1 MNHSPTSRQYDKT
14 SVDGRR
20 SPWLWV
26 PSLAFSDGLPFVAI
40 MAISVILY
48 KQLGLSNSAITFY
61 TSWLYLPWIL
71 KPIWSPFIDLIK
83 TKRWWVLSMEIFLG
97 AAFGGVAFTI
107 PTAFWLQGSLFFFWV
122 IAFAG
127 ASHCIAAD
135 GFYMLG
141 LNTHQQAWFMG
152 IRSLF
157 DRLATIFGQG
167 ILVMVAGN
175 LQVVFR
181 NSISYSWSLM
191 LYGVTGL
198 FLALWVWHS
207 YALPRAKADVKRP
220 YVNTHTIWREFL
232 HTFRTFFQ
240 KEQVVVA
247 LLFILL
253 FRMPEG
259 LLSKVS
265 ELFLID
271 AEHNGGLGLSPQ
283 EYGLVQGTVGVIGVA
298 LGGILGG
305 IVASRNGLRRWL
317 WPMVFGFTLPNIVYV
332 YLSYGL
338 PSSLMV
344 INVCVFIEQFG
355 YGFGLTA
362 YTLYLIY
369 YCRGEFRTSHYAL
382 ASAMMS
388 LSMMVPGLF
397 AGALQEMLG
406 YRHFFI
412 VAVLCCAVTF
422 LVTAFLK
429 IDPDFGKEEEEE
441 AIDG

>member
-1 MNHSPTSRQYDKT
+1 
-14 SVDGRR
+14 
-20 SPWLWV
+20 
-26 PSLAFSDGLPFVAI
+26 
-40 MAISVILY
+40 
-48 KQLGLSNSAITFY
+48 
-61 TSWLYLPWIL
+61 
-71 KPIWSPFIDLIK
+71 
-83 TKRWWVLSMEIFLG
+83 
-97 AAFGGVAFTI
+97 
-107 PTAFWLQGSLFFFWV
+107 
-122 IAFAG
+122 
-127 ASHCIAAD
+127 
-135 GFYMLG
+135 
-141 LNTHQQAWFMG
+141 
-152 IRSLF
+152 
-157 DRLATIFGQG
+157 
-167 ILVMVAGN
+167 
-175 LQVVFR
+175 
-181 NSISYSWSLM
+181 
-191 LYGVTGL
+191 
-198 FLALWVWHS
+198 
-207 YALPRAKADVKRP
+207 
-220 YVNTHTIWREFL
+220 
-232 HTFRTFFQ
+232 
-240 KEQVVVA
+240 
-247 LLFILL
+247 
-253 FRMPEG
+253 
-259 LLSKVS
+259 VS

-305 IVASRNGLRRWL
+305 VVASLNGLRRWL